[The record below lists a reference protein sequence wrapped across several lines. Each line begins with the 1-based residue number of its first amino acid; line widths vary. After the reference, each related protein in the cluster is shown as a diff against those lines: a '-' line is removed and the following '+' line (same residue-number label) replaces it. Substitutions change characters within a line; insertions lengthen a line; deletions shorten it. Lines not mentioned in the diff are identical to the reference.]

1 MQRTIICFDYGV
13 KRIGVAVGQELTR
26 TASELETIK
35 AVGNKPDWDS
45 IARILTE
52 WQPAALVLGLP
63 LNDDGSETKVTKR
76 VKKFSSGLQ
85 ERYQLPI
92 YYMDERLSSVEA
104 ENLIATSAGRK
115 RAMRRDK
122 GLVDKVAAKLI
133 LQSWLDQIV
142 E

>member
-35 AVGNKPDWDS
+35 AVANKPDWDS
-45 IARILTE
+45 ITRILKE

-76 VKKFSSGLQ
+76 VKKFSSALQ
-85 ERYQLPI
+85 ERYKLPI
-92 YYMDERLSSVEA
+92 YYIDERLSSVEA
-104 ENLIATSAGRK
+104 ENLIATSTNRK